1 MGNRFRTIQLFLLEK
16 NTLIARKRKEVD
28 PKTLIEVKPPKAF
41 CNWHWFTLVLSKA
54 NTFYNLYCIL
64 LKTKKKNPYFQIGT
78 KYSVTWHSFP
88 FVPSKIKSKRK
99 KSKKQ
104 VKASFEIEKQRFSP
118 WKGGICIQVFVV
130 QQKCKN
136 AGAKSGSTTIK
147 QICGTKI
154 KLKTK

>member
-1 MGNRFRTIQLFLLEK
+1 MYQFW
-16 NTLIARKRKEVD
+16 KERR
-28 PKTLIEVKPPKAF
+28 
-41 CNWHWFTLVLSKA
+41 
-54 NTFYNLYCIL
+54 
-64 LKTKKKNPYFQIGT
+64 KKNPYFQIGT
-78 KYSVTWHSFP
+78 KYSVTWHWFP
-88 FVPSKIKSKRK
+88 FVPSKIKKQK
-99 KSKKQ
+99 EKSKKQ
-104 VKASFEIEKQRFSP
+104 VKGSFEIEKQRFSP

>member
-64 LKTKKKNPYFQIGT
+64 LKTRKKNPYFQIGT
-78 KYSVTWHSFP
+78 KYSVTWHWFQ
-88 FVPSKIKSKRK
+88 FIPSKIKSKRK

-104 VKASFEIEKQRFSP
+104 VKASFEIEKQRFLLG
-118 WKGGICIQVFVV
+118 KEVFVSKFLLYNKNV
-130 QQKCKN
+130 RTPAQNLGQQ
-136 AGAKSGSTTIK
+136 
-147 QICGTKI
+147 
-154 KLKTK
+154 L